1 MTRIDEIPG
10 VLRRH
15 DPSGLRLPLVF
26 DSPHSG
32 TAYPDDFRHAAPRD
46 ILRTAEDTHVAAL
59 FAAAPA
65 HGAPLLEALFPRSY
79 IDANR
84 DLADIDPSLLADR
97 WPGELAPG
105 EKSRLGLGLIRK
117 LARPG
122 VPVYDRKLTATEIK
136 ARIDAYYLP
145 YHRELQRLLDG
156 AHRRHGVVFHV
167 NCHSMASKG
176 GAMTPD
182 GAVRRADFVLG
193 DRDGTTCTPE
203 FVAIVAEALGAA
215 GYDVRINDPYK
226 GAELVRRYADPA
238 KGRHSLQIEINR
250 RLYMDEKTRA
260 RNANFAPLEG
270 DLTRLVARIADYCR
284 GQCG

>member
-1 MTRIDEIPG
+1 MSHEIPG

-15 DPSGLRLPLVF
+15 DPAGTHLPLVF

-32 TAYPDDFRHAAPRD
+32 GAYPDDFRHAAPRD
-46 ILRTAEDTHVAAL
+46 VLRAAEDTHVEAL

-84 DLADIDPSLLADR
+84 GLADIDPSLLADA

-105 EKSRLGLGLIRK
+105 EKSRLGLGLIRR

-122 VPVYDRKLTATEIK
+122 VPVYDRKLTAAEIQ

-145 YHRELQRLLDG
+145 YHRELRRLLDD
-156 AHRRHGVVFHV
+156 AHARHGGGVHV

-176 GAMTPD
+176 NAMTPD
-182 GAVRRADFVLG
+182 GAATRADIVLG
-193 DRDGTTCTPE
+193 DRDGATCAPE
-203 FVAIVAEALGAA
+203 FTAMVAEALRGS
-215 GYDVRINDPYK
+215 GYHVRINDPYK

-238 KGRHSLQIEINR
+238 RGRHSLQIEINR
-250 RLYMDEKTRA
+250 RLYMDETTRE
-260 RNANFAPLEG
+260 RSQNFARLAG
-270 DLTRLVARIADYCR
+270 DLTRLVARIADYVR
-284 GQCG
+284 GQSR